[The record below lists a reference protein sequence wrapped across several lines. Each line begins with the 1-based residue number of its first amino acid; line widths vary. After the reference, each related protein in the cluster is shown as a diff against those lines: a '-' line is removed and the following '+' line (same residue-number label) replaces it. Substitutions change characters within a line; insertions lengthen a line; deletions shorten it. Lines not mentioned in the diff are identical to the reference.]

1 MDVSSSRIPL
11 PGAELISVRIGEQAY
26 AIDIMAVREI
36 RGWTAATPLP
46 HAPPHV
52 LGMMNLRGA
61 ILPVID
67 LGARLGLGPANP
79 TTSSVVVV
87 AQIGDAQMGLVV
99 DAVSDILTVT
109 EGLIQPPPEV
119 GSHESTAYVAGVMTF
134 DTDIVSLLAL
144 DAILPPDLQT
154 AAATAAAA

>member
-1 MDVSSSRIPL
+1 MDTSRIPL
-11 PGAELISVRIGEQAY
+11 PGAELISVRIGDQAY

-67 LGARLGLGPANP
+67 LGARLGLGP
-79 TTSSVVVV
+79 TTPNSSSVVVV
-87 AQIGDAQMGLVV
+87 AQIGEVQMGLVV

-109 EGLIQPPPEV
+109 EGLIQPAPDV
-119 GSHESTAYVAGVMTF
+119 GSGESAAFVAGVMT
-134 DTDIVSLLAL
+134 TETGIVSLLSL
-144 DAILPPDLQT
+144 DHVQPADTAI
-154 AAATAAAA
+154 AA

>member
-1 MDVSSSRIPL
+1 MDRSSIPQ
-11 PGAELISVRIGEQAY
+11 PGAELISVRIGDQSY

-67 LGARLGLGPANP
+67 LGSRLGLGPAAPNA
-79 TTSSVVVV
+79 SSVVVV
-87 AQIGDAQMGLVV
+87 AQIGEAQVGLVV

-109 EGLIQPPPEV
+109 PGLIQTPPDV
-119 GSHESTAYVAGVMTF
+119 GTGDCLRYVNGVMTT
-134 DTDIVSLLAL
+134 DTGIVSLLCL
-144 DAILPPDLQT
+144 DNVLPADPIVL
-154 AAATAAAA
+154 AA

>member
-1 MDVSSSRIPL
+1 MEITTSRIPS
-11 PGAELISVRIGEQAY
+11 PGAELISVRIGDQAY

-67 LGARLGLGPANP
+67 LGARLGLGAANP
-79 TTSSVVVV
+79 GPASVVVV
-87 AQIGDAQMGLVV
+87 AQIGDSQMGLVV

-109 EGLIQPPPEV
+109 EGLIQPPPSV
-119 GSHESTAYVAGVMTF
+119 GSVESTTYVAGVMTT
-134 DTDIVSLLAL
+134 DTGIVSLLSL
-144 DAILPPDLQT
+144 DHILPPDVQ
-154 AAATAAAA
+154 ATAAAAAAA

>member
-1 MDVSSSRIPL
+1 MDISTSRIPL
-11 PGAELISVRIGEQAY
+11 PGAELISVRIGDQAY

-61 ILPVID
+61 IQPVID
-67 LGARLGLGPANP
+67 LGARLGLGMAEPGP
-79 TTSSVVVV
+79 SSVVVV

-109 EGLIQPPPEV
+109 EGLIQPPPSV
-119 GSHESTAYVAGVMTF
+119 GSIESTTYVAGVMTT
-134 DTDIVSLLAL
+134 DTGIVSLLSL
-144 DAILPPDLQT
+144 DHILPAEVQAT
-154 AAATAAAA
+154 AVAAAA

>member
-1 MDVSSSRIPL
+1 MEAQTRIPS
-11 PGAELISVRIGEQAY
+11 PGAELISVRIAEQAY

-36 RGWTAATPLP
+36 RGWSAATPLP

-79 TTSSVVVV
+79 SASSVVVV
-87 AQIGDAQMGLVV
+87 AQIGEAQMGLVG

-109 EGLIQPPPEV
+109 NENIQRTPDIANEAEKAYARGILAIEGRMICLIELDSLFP
-119 GSHESTAYVAGVMTF
+119 HTESE
-134 DTDIVSLLAL
+134 
-144 DAILPPDLQT
+144 
-154 AAATAAAA
+154 AA

>member
-1 MDVSSSRIPL
+1 MDTSRIPA
-11 PGAELISVRIGEQAY
+11 PGAELISVRIGDQAY

-46 HAPPHV
+46 HAPPNV

-67 LGARLGLGPANP
+67 LGARLGLGPTEPN
-79 TTSSVVVV
+79 SSAVVVV
-87 AQIGDAQMGLVV
+87 AQIGEVQMGLVV

-109 EGLIQPPPEV
+109 EGLIQPAPNV
-119 GSHESTAYVAGVMTF
+119 GSDESAAFVAGVMTT
-134 DTDIVSLLAL
+134 DTGIVSLLSL
-144 DAILPPDLQT
+144 DHVQPPDT
-154 AAATAAAA
+154 SAAMAAATAVAA